1 MKNAAMN
8 APLVITVNTGSSSL
22 KFALYDATEPMAEA
36 RFQGSIRDIGRDARF
51 ELRHC
56 PDANAGSWRVEANDH
71 REAMTELLRW
81 LEQHPYRPEIAAA
94 GHRVVHGGELFSRP
108 VLLNTSTL
116 RQLEA
121 LVPLAP
127 LHMPHNLAAVDVLS
141 SHYPGIPQVACFDT
155 AFHHDMPPVE
165 RYFAIP
171 HQWQDMGIRRYGFHG
186 LSYEYIAEVLPD
198 HMGKAAD
205 GRIIVA
211 HLGNGASLCAMHG
224 RRSMATTMSFTPLD
238 GVPMATRPGSL
249 DPGAVL
255 YLQQQGLS
263 TDTLS
268 RGLNFESGLLGLSG
282 ISGDMRTLL
291 ASHQP
296 AARLAVDYFIHHVNR
311 AIGSLAAALGGLDA
325 LVFTAGIG
333 ENAPR
338 IRQRLCDLGSWL
350 GLALDNEAN
359 VTGRGRISPRHAEP
373 SVWVIPT
380 NEELMVARHT
390 IRLAGGLIQRRE
402 ERR

>member
-1 MKNAAMN
+1 MN
-8 APLVITVNTGSSSL
+8 NPLVITVNAGSSSL
-22 KFALYDATEPMAEA
+22 KFALYDATEHVGEA
-36 RFQGSIRDIGRDARF
+36 RFKGSIRDIGRDARF
-51 ELRHC
+51 ELLHC
-56 PDANAGSWRVEANDH
+56 PDANAGSWRVEACDH
-71 REAMTELLRW
+71 QEAMTELLRW

-127 LHMPHNLAAVDVLS
+127 LHMPHNLAAVHALS

-165 RYFAIP
+165 RHFAIP

-205 GRIIVA
+205 GRIVVA

-224 RRSMATTMSFTPLD
+224 RRSVATTMSFTPLD

-263 TDTLS
+263 ADVIS

-282 ISGDMRTLL
+282 TSGDMRTLL

-296 AARLAVDYFIHHVNR
+296 AARLAVDYFLHHVNR

-359 VTGRGRISPRHAEP
+359 VTGRGRISPKHADP

-402 ERR
+402 EKR

>member
-1 MKNAAMN
+1 MN
-8 APLVITVNTGSSSL
+8 LPLVLTINAGSSSL
-22 KFALYDATEPMAEA
+22 KFALYDATEHVGDA
-36 RFQGSIRDIGRDARF
+36 RFRGSIRDIGRDARF
-51 ELRHC
+51 DLEQC
-56 PDANAGSWRVEANDH
+56 PDANTGSWRVEADDH
-71 REAMTELLRW
+71 QQAMSELLRW

-108 VLLNTSTL
+108 VLLNNSTL

-121 LVPLAP
+121 LQPLAP
-127 LHMPHNLAAVDVLS
+127 LHMPHNLAAVRALS

-165 RYFAIP
+165 RHFAIP

-205 GRIIVA
+205 GRIVVA

-224 RRSMATTMSFTPLD
+224 RRSVATTMSFTPLD

-263 TDTLS
+263 AEAIA

-282 ISGDMRTLL
+282 SSGDMRTLL

-296 AARLAVDYFIHHVNR
+296 AARLAVDYFIHHVHR

-338 IRQRLCDLGSWL
+338 IRQRLCDLGGWL
-350 GLALDNEAN
+350 GLKLDNEAN
-359 VTGRGRISPRHAEP
+359 VTGRGRISPKHAQP

-390 IRLAGGLIQRRE
+390 IRLAGGLIDSKEKRP
-402 ERR
+402 